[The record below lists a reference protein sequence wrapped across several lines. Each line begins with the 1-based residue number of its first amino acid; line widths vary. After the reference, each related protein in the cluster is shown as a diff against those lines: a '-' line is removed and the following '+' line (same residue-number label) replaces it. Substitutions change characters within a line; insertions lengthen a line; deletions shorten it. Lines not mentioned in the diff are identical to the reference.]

1 MPNPDPRGFTMQT
14 LDSSV
19 AAAQL
24 ADRQAAAAA
33 FHNARH
39 AAPVATAVA
48 ARGERLVL
56 RRASSHDAAA
66 LTRLAQLDGAP
77 RPAGAMLVAELD
89 AQIVAAVP
97 LDGGR
102 AIADPF
108 RPTAEL
114 VELLRE
120 RTGVLA
126 GAARAGRLQ
135 RLRPHLRL
143 RVAA

>member
-1 MPNPDPRGFTMQT
+1 MQT

-24 ADRQAAAAA
+24 ADRQAAA
-33 FHNARH
+33 
-39 AAPVATAVA
+39 TA
-48 ARGERLVL
+48 ARAAREAATVAPTALAVRERLTL
-56 RRASSHDAAA
+56 RRSASWDAEA

-77 RPAGAMLVAELD
+77 APTGAMLVAELGD
-89 AQIVAAVP
+89 EIVAAVP
-97 LDGGR
+97 FDGGR

-108 RPTAEL
+108 RPTAAI
-114 VELLRE
+114 VELLHA
-120 RTGVLA
+120 RTRLLA
-126 GAARAGRLQ
+126 GTAPSGRLQ